1 MMKGAKAYFSSAREV
16 EEVTI
21 ILWSN
26 TMSTSTKE
34 IETQITARRR
44 SFPLSG
50 LALRL
55 LIAFVISW
63 LVIMAFFVSGAVSR

>member
-1 MMKGAKAYFSSAREV
+1 
-16 EEVTI
+16 
-21 ILWSN
+21 
-26 TMSTSTKE
+26 MSTSTKE
-34 IETQITARRR
+34 IETQITSRRR
-44 SFPLSG
+44 SFSPSG